1 MISPRENIRG
11 SAAHIFSHRTTSNM
25 TLNQG
30 MIKPTSNT
38 SFENSDIVQDD
49 FATKYLF
56 SMLLC
61 QNLNHVAT
69 LQKPS
74 LTREVTN
81 YVLGN
86 TIQFIWHL
94 QLQELTN
101 FSKQK

>member
-1 MISPRENIRG
+1 
-11 SAAHIFSHRTTSNM
+11 M

-30 MIKPTSNT
+30 MIKQTSNT
-38 SFENSDIVQDD
+38 SLEGSEIVQDD

-61 QNLNHVAT
+61 QNLNHLAA
-69 LQKPS
+69 LQKPA
-74 LTREVTN
+74 LTRDVTN

-101 FSKQK
+101 LSK